1 MRATLLKFVA
11 FMTVCMVF
19 TVWLAFTIGN
29 IHPFRGTYDLTATFD
44 DVTGLL
50 PNDNVKVAGVVVG
63 KVGKIKVEQGKA
75 KVRFSV
81 RKGVKLPADTEAAVR
96 WRNLLGQ
103 RYVYLY
109 PGDASTTLPNGAN
122 INKSRSV
129 VDLGEL
135 FNRLGP
141 IVQALDPKQ
150 VNAFL
155 DTVTGALD
163 GNEGKVRKALDDLA
177 VVTNGLA
184 DRDQAIQRL
193 IGNLN
198 TVTETINSR
207 DAQIQTVL
215 DNLIELSKTFG
226 DNTDVLDR
234 AVVDLDDFGDNLNF
248 LLSRNRSELDSLLTN
263 LGTITDTVRDKLPT
277 IDAILGHLYEGS
289 KRLYTSS
296 SYGDWLNQIIPCGR
310 VGYPASMSATNCQ
323 GVGYFPG
330 APNPPVNPPA
340 GALSESVIATRPITG
355 VDAVTSLLGSVA
367 R

>member
-1 MRATLLKFVA
+1 MKWTLLKLAA
-11 FMTVCMVF
+11 FGAVCLFF
-19 TVWLAFTIGN
+19 TGWLAFTIGN

-63 KVGKIKVEQGKA
+63 KVGDIEIDQGKA

-81 RKGVKLPADTEAAVR
+81 KKGLKLPNDTEAAIR

-109 PGDASTTLPNGAN
+109 PGSGATTLGDGDA
-122 INKSRSV
+122 IKRTRSV

-155 DTVTGALD
+155 DTVVGALE
-163 GNEGKVRKALDDLA
+163 GNEAKVSKALDDLA
-177 VVTNGLA
+177 VLTQGLA
-184 DRDQAIQRL
+184 ARDEAIQRT
-193 IGNLN
+193 IGNLD
-198 TVTETINSR
+198 TVAQTLNSR

-215 DNLIELSKTFG
+215 ENLITLAKTFG
-226 DNTDVLDR
+226 QNTDVLDA
-234 AVVDLDDFGDNLNF
+234 AVTDLDRFGENLTY
-248 LLSRNRSELDSLLTN
+248 LLSRNRSELDSLLTD
-263 LGTITDTVRDKLPT
+263 LSTIADAVEEKLPT
-277 IDAILGHLYEGS
+277 VDQLLGNLYEGS
-289 KRLYTSS
+289 KRLFTSS
-296 SYGDWLNQIIPCGR
+296 RYGDWLNQIIPCGR
-310 VGYPASMSATNCQ
+310 IGYPPAESVSNCPD
-323 GVGYFPG
+323 VGNFPG
-330 APNPPVNPPA
+330 APHPPTPA
-340 GALSESVIATRPITG
+340 GASQDSLITTRPITG
-355 VDAVTSLLGSVA
+355 ADAITSLLGGG